1 MAGDR
6 RTADRHRTLEI
17 DDRLDVDAMRA
28 AAAALPGER
37 DFGALGSHAR
47 GRTVRRV
54 TEVRIVQRGT
64 SIEVRVTANAFLRR
78 MVRSIVALLI
88 EAGRG
93 RLDPD
98 AVDALLTAGDRA
110 LDGRAAPA
118 RGLTL
123 ERVIYPKSN
132 GGPSSA
138 RGRASKHGN
147 GNERAGIVK
156 TYAVKAS
163 DIERQW
169 WVVDASDQT
178 LGRLATRIATLLE
191 GKHKP
196 TYSPH
201 LDTGDHVVV
210 VNAGRIKV
218 TGNKLLQKRYYRH
231 SGYPGGLR
239 RSRCRR

>member
-1 MAGDR
+1 M
-6 RTADRHRTLEI
+6 
-17 DDRLDVDAMRA
+17 
-28 AAAALPGER
+28 
-37 DFGALGSHAR
+37 
-47 GRTVRRV
+47 
-54 TEVRIVQRGT
+54 
-64 SIEVRVTANAFLRR
+64 
-78 MVRSIVALLI
+78 
-88 EAGRG
+88 
-93 RLDPD
+93 
-98 AVDALLTAGDRA
+98 
-110 LDGRAAPA
+110 
-118 RGLTL
+118 
-123 ERVIYPKSN
+123 
-132 GGPSSA
+132 
-138 RGRASKHGN
+138 
-147 GNERAGIVK
+147 K

-231 SGYPGGLR
+231 SGYPGGLKEESLQALMAR
-239 RSRCRR
+239 KPELVIERAVKGMLPQNRLGRAMFKKLKVYGGPDHPHQAQQPQAAEL